1 MVYSPMLSLRCC
13 LQNYTPENVLGLTP
27 DHLIALIKFIVEES
41 TLLLPEGE
49 AGDKKVSTEKQN
61 SIANRVDLLM
71 ACIAENHSHLHN
83 VVTYIRNIPN
93 TSK

>member
-1 MVYSPMLSLRCC
+1 M
-13 LQNYTPENVLGLTP
+13 TP

-41 TLLLPEGE
+41 TLLFPDDET
-49 AGDKKVSTEKQN
+49 GDKKAPTERQN

-71 ACIAENHSHLHN
+71 ACIAENHSHLHK

>member
-1 MVYSPMLSLRCC
+1 M
-13 LQNYTPENVLGLTP
+13 TP

-41 TLLLPEGE
+41 TLLFPDDET
-49 AGDKKVSTEKQN
+49 GDKKVPTERQN

-71 ACIAENHSHLHN
+71 ACIAENHSHLHK
-83 VVTYIRNIPN
+83 VVTYIRNIPI